1 MKLIRL
7 LWRHVYLAVLSITV
21 QQLRMWFVVPLFPHN
36 LHLSEAP
43 HFQRFRFAG
52 VGSVSMAAFNMNL
65 RVPDLSWNMLDFHTR
80 STFSLA
86 ARVSRLTCSRLT

>member
-1 MKLIRL
+1 
-7 LWRHVYLAVLSITV
+7 
-21 QQLRMWFVVPLFPHN
+21 
-36 LHLSEAP
+36 
-43 HFQRFRFAG
+43 
-52 VGSVSMAAFNMNL
+52 MAAFNMNL